1 MPLNIGASGRIAAYV
16 KFNAKSDKWF
26 VRGEDGDE
34 EIARPTFVADLA
46 NIATGWLRFREGVSD
61 VSVPGTNWA
70 VFVREDFWLIVETE
84 GNEDEAEIHDIERP
98 GREGCTGHSAQ
109 DASQIFL

>member
-1 MPLNIGASGRIAAYV
+1 MA
-16 KFNAKSDKWF
+16 
-26 VRGEDGDE
+26 DE
-34 EIARPTFVADLA
+34 EFFDRHDLPLQCK
-46 NIATGWLRFREGVSD
+46 WMSD

-98 GREGCTGHSAQ
+98 GREGCTGHSASY
-109 DASQIFL
+109 ARKLVTGSSGGVFV